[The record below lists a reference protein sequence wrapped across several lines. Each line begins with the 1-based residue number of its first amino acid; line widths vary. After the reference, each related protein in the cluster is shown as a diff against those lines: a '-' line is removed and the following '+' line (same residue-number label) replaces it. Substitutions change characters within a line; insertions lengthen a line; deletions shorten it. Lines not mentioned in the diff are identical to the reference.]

1 MADIS
6 IPGVSN
12 KYKTN
17 EYIDAL
23 IKKERIPLEREQET
37 LDRYKE
43 QQSAWRGVNQK
54 MSALR
59 ESTKALYSFDNPF
72 NNKLASS
79 SDENAIT
86 AEAGRE
92 AAYESIKIDVI
103 KPATA
108 DRFLSDELGKDT
120 TVPKGTYTFEVADKT
135 LSFNWKGGKIADF
148 ITSLNRRGTNLVKAS
163 LVGVSN
169 DKKSLLIESLK
180 TGNESN
186 LVFRDAALSYA
197 LKIGLIEKTKAEI
210 TEFGMDK
217 GEFSYPPEENILP
230 AVEQD
235 GMPAM
240 TTDNVEILDGR
251 IILPP
256 RSGFSIPVTQSLL
269 ENEGE
274 RLEFTFLTE
283 AVEDITEELNIRRT
297 TRPELPD
304 AGIATF
310 EEITVQNNPSETTL
324 PPVPTEPLEPI
335 TGAADFYVHN
345 KDGSEIKLNTEKL
358 TTDGVT
364 GEKKIS
370 LALAE
375 YPDIDS
381 IVVRNRN
388 TGETLSISSFMA
400 FDEKK
405 NLGYSPLHPASTAGD
420 AVIKYEGITI
430 TRPTNKIDDI
440 VPHVTFN
447 VHEATERTATIK
459 IEPDKASAKDALIQ
473 FVGNYN
479 QLIAEMNILSQNKPE
494 IVTELDY
501 LSNDEQEAA
510 NQRLGMFAGDFSLT
524 NSKSSMQ
531 SIVAANYNWSDAA
544 EITMLSQI
552 GISTRASGNG
562 GGSYT
567 ASQLRGYLEINER
580 LLDQKLE
587 GELDAIK
594 NLFGYDSDGDLIV
607 DSGIG
612 YALDKQL
619 TAWVSTGGII
629 ANKDR
634 VLAQRITTS
643 ESNIRKL
650 ESQLDTKEQQL
661 KERYGQMEG
670 TLNNLQA
677 QSNTISS
684 FANSGRQQQ

>member
-23 IKKERIPLEREQET
+23 IQKERIPLTREQET

-59 ESTKALYSFDNPF
+59 ESTKALYSFENPF

-92 AAYESIKIDVI
+92 AAYETIKIDVI

-108 DRFLSDELGKDT
+108 DRFLSAELDKSA
-120 TVPKGTYTFEVADKT
+120 TVPKGTYTFEIADKT
-135 LSFNWKGGKIADF
+135 LSFNWKGGKLNDF
-148 ITSLNRRGTNLVKAS
+148 ITSLNRRGTNLIKAS

-180 TGNESN
+180 TGEQSS

-197 LKIGLIEKTKAEI
+197 LSIGLIEKTKAEI

-217 GEFSYPPEENILP
+217 GEFAYPPEEAALP

-240 TTDNVEILDGR
+240 TTESIEITGGR
-251 IILPP
+251 IVLPP
-256 RSGFSIPVTQSLL
+256 RSGFSVPITQGLL

-274 RLEFTFLTE
+274 RLEFSFRTE
-283 AVEDITEELNIRRT
+283 AVEDITESLNIRRT
-297 TRPELPD
+297 TRPELPE
-304 AGIATF
+304 AGQATF
-310 EEITVQNNPSETTL
+310 EEITIQNNPSETTL
-324 PPVPTEPLEPI
+324 PPAPAEPLEPI
-335 TGAADFYVHN
+335 QGAADFYVHN
-345 KDGSEIKLNTEKL
+345 SDGTEQKLDTASL
-358 TTDGVT
+358 AVDGIT
-364 GEKKIS
+364 GEKKLS
-370 LALAE
+370 LALKD

-388 TGETLSISSFMA
+388 TGEALSISPFTA

-405 NLGYSPLHPASTAGD
+405 NLGYTPLHPASTAGD
-420 AVIKYEGITI
+420 AVLKYEGITI
-430 TRPTNKIDDI
+430 TRAENKIDDVI
-440 VPHVTFN
+440 PHVTLN
-447 VHEATERTATIK
+447 VHDATERTATIK
-459 IEPDKASAKDALIQ
+459 IEPDKDSAKDALIK
-473 FVGNYN
+473 FVGTYN

-494 IVTELDY
+494 IISELDY
-501 LSNDEQEAA
+501 LSSDEQESAGK
-510 NQRLGMFAGDFSLT
+510 RLGMFAGDFSLT

-531 SIVAANYNWSDAA
+531 SIVAASYPWADNA

-552 GISTRASGNG
+552 GISTRASGNN

-587 GELDAIK
+587 GELDDIK

-612 YALDKQL
+612 FALDKQL

-629 ANKDR
+629 SNKDK

-643 ESNIRKL
+643 ESNIRRL

-684 FANSGRQQQ
+684 FANNGRQQ